1 MAMPTLIITRP
12 RLQAKP
18 LAERLRVQGINS
30 LIFPLLEIRPFTE
43 QQDLKL
49 AFQDLEKFSLVI
61 FVSPNAIEIA
71 FNVYKEMTS
80 AIWPTP
86 IAVLGPGSIKALN
99 RHGINSKN
107 TRIISPVNLLH
118 TKQDVI
124 EQSVGYYFDS
134 EKLLEA
140 LIDTG
145 LDLQTL
151 RGKRV
156 LLIRGMGGRE
166 LLAQT
171 LRQAGV
177 DLTIVEIY
185 QRCMPVPN
193 AILWTELKKVIRS
206 PHIWLL
212 TSAEAVKN
220 LSTLRQAQSWLP
232 LTSTLVTHPR
242 IAEIAGKIGFS
253 KISLVDNLDLDD
265 LRVAMLSDWY

>member
-1 MAMPTLIITRP
+1 MAIPTLIITRP
-12 RLQAKP
+12 RAQAEP
-18 LAERLRVQGINS
+18 LAERLRVQGIDS
-30 LIFPLLEIRPFTE
+30 LVFPLLEIRPFTE
-43 QQDLKL
+43 QHDLKF
-49 AFQDLEKFSLVI
+49 AFQELAEFSLAI

-71 FNVYKEMTS
+71 LNAYAAMTS

-86 IAVLGPGSIKALN
+86 IAVLGPGSIKALE

-118 TKQDVI
+118 AKQDVI
-124 EQSVGYYFDS
+124 EQSAGHYFDS

-140 LIDTG
+140 LTDAG

-151 RGKRV
+151 HGKRV

-177 DLTIVEIY
+177 ELTIVEIY

-212 TSAEAVKN
+212 TSAEAAQN
-220 LSTLRQAQSWLP
+220 LSALRQAQSWLP